1 MVACR
6 PMHTEP
12 EINAP
17 SVIAISWTAAIA
29 AFPLALV
36 VAVLGQG
43 AGAMVGGCHWIGV
56 SLPLD
61 REVWALVNQPVL
73 NFASLPSAGGYW
85 LGSLVVPLMVAAFV
99 IPLLPRAQSLIIEI
113 SVVQV
118 AWGAAA
124 VAVAWLPLL
133 EKGDGH
139 LARWLGLH
147 SLSTS
152 WVWLAPVIAAGVGL
166 LPTLRLLELAR
177 RRQKDTGRIYR
188 IAAVAIHL
196 VVPVILWVGLVS
208 LIRSSVPLEATL
220 AITAPVCA
228 AILLAWLRYP
238 SPYVRPLE
246 RPTISG
252 VVSLVTCVA
261 VAAILVWTTGRPLP
275 NDASAGILWGTPQA
289 YNNIRPWIDPVSIW
303 D

>member
-1 MVACR
+1 
-6 PMHTEP
+6 MHTEP

-85 LGSLVVPLMVAAFV
+85 LASLVVPLMVAAFV

-118 AWGAAA
+118 AWGAAT

-152 WVWLAPVIAAGVGL
+152 WVWLAPVIAAGAGL

-252 VVSLVTCVA
+252 VVSLVTCAA
-261 VAAILVWTTGRPLP
+261 VAAIFVWTTGRPLP
-275 NDASAGILWGTPQA
+275 NDASAGILWGAPQA

>member
-6 PMHTEP
+6 PMQTEP
-12 EINAP
+12 EIGAP

-36 VAVLGQG
+36 VAILGQG
-43 AGAMVGGCHWIGV
+43 LGAVIGGCQWIGA

-61 REVWALVNQPVL
+61 RQVWALVNQPVL

-85 LGSLVVPLMVAAFV
+85 LGSLIVPLIVAATV
-99 IPLLPRAQSLIIEI
+99 IPLLPRANSLIVEI

-118 AWGAAA
+118 AWGAAV

-139 LARWLGLH
+139 LAHWLGLH
-147 SLSTS
+147 GLSTHF
-152 WVWLAPVIAAGVGL
+152 VWLAPVLAAGLGL

-177 RRQKDTGRIYR
+177 RRQKDTGRAYR
-188 IAAVAIHL
+188 VALVVIHL
-196 VVPVILWVGLVS
+196 GAPVVAWVGLGS
-208 LIRSSVPLEATL
+208 FIRSSVPFEAAL
-220 AITAPVCA
+220 AIAVPVCA
-228 AILLAWLRYP
+228 AVLLAWLRYP
-238 SPYVRPLE
+238 APYVRPLE
-246 RPTISG
+246 RPSASG
-252 VVSLVTCVA
+252 VIALVICA
-261 VAAILVWTTGRPLP
+261 IMAAILVWITGRPLP
-275 NDASAGILWGTPQA
+275 DDVSAGVLWGTPQT
-289 YNNIRPWIDPVSIW
+289 YNNIRPWIDPASIL

>member
-1 MVACR
+1 
-6 PMHTEP
+6 MHTEP

-17 SVIAISWTAAIA
+17 SVVAISWTAAIA

-43 AGAMVGGCHWIGV
+43 VGAMVGGCHWIGV

-85 LGSLVVPLMVAAFV
+85 LGSLVVPLMVAALI
-99 IPLLPRAQSLIIEI
+99 IPLLPRAQSLIVEI
-113 SVVQV
+113 SVIQV

-133 EKGDGH
+133 ETDHGH
-139 LARWLGLH
+139 LTRWFGLH
-147 SLSTS
+147 GLSPSL
-152 WVWLAPVIAAGVGL
+152 VWLTPAIAAAAGL

-177 RRQKDTGRIYR
+177 RRHKDTGRIYR
-188 IAAVAIHL
+188 VALVVIHL
-196 VVPVILWVGLVS
+196 VVPVVLWVGLVS

-238 SPYVRPLE
+238 SAYVRPLE
-246 RPTISG
+246 RPTVSG
-252 VVSLVTCVA
+252 VVSLVTCA
-261 VAAILVWTTGRPLP
+261 TVAAILGWTMGRPLP
-275 NDASAGILWGTPQA
+275 DGASAGVLWGTPQA

>member
-6 PMHTEP
+6 PMQTEP

-17 SVIAISWTAAIA
+17 SVVAISWAAAIA

-36 VAVLGQG
+36 VAVFGQG
-43 AGAMVGGCHWIGV
+43 VGAMVGGCHWIGV

-73 NFASLPSAGGYW
+73 NFASLPTAGGYW
-85 LGSLVVPLMVAAFV
+85 LGSLVVPLMVAALV
-99 IPLLPRAQSLIIEI
+99 IPLLPRAQSLIVEI

-133 EKGDGH
+133 DEGDGH
-139 LARWLGLH
+139 LTRWLALNG
-147 SLSTS
+147 LSTS
-152 WVWLAPVIAAGVGL
+152 WVWLAPAFAAAAGL

-177 RRQKDTGRIYR
+177 RRHKDTGRIYR
-188 IAAVAIHL
+188 VALVVIHL
-196 VVPVILWVGLVS
+196 VVPVVLWVGLAS

-220 AITAPVCA
+220 AIAVPVCA
-228 AILLAWLRYP
+228 ALLLAWLRYP
-238 SPYVRPLE
+238 APYVRPLE
-246 RPTISG
+246 RPSVSG
-252 VVSLVTCVA
+252 VISLVICSALAT
-261 VAAILVWTTGRPLP
+261 ILIWTTGRPLP
-275 NDASAGILWGTPQA
+275 DDESAGILWGTPQA

>member
-1 MVACR
+1 
-6 PMHTEP
+6 MHTEP

-17 SVIAISWTAAIA
+17 SVVAISWTAAIA

-43 AGAMVGGCHWIGV
+43 VGAMVGGCHWIGA

-73 NFASLPSAGGYW
+73 NFASLPRAGGYW
-85 LGSLVVPLMVAAFV
+85 LGSLVVPLMVAAFA
-99 IPLLPRAQSLIIEI
+99 IPLLPRAQSLIVEI

-139 LARWLGLH
+139 LGRWLGLH

-152 WVWLAPVIAAGVGL
+152 CVWLAPVIAAGAGL

-177 RRQKDTGRIYR
+177 RRHKDTGRIYR
-188 IAAVAIHL
+188 VAVVATHL
-196 VVPVILWVGLVS
+196 VVPVILWVGLAS
-208 LIRSSVPLEATL
+208 LTRSSVPLEATL
-220 AITAPVCA
+220 AITVPVCA
-228 AILLAWLRYP
+228 ALLLAWWRYP

-246 RPTISG
+246 RPTFSG
-252 VVSLVTCVA
+252 VVSLVACAA
-261 VAAILVWTTGRPLP
+261 VAAIIVWTMGRPLP
-275 NDASAGILWGTPQA
+275 NGASAGVLWGTPQA
-289 YNNIRPWIDPVSIW
+289 YNNIRPWIDPVSIR

>member
-1 MVACR
+1 
-6 PMHTEP
+6 MHTEP
-12 EINAP
+12 EIAAP
-17 SVIAISWTAAIA
+17 SVVAISWTAAIVV
-29 AFPLALV
+29 FPLALV

-43 AGAMVGGCHWIGV
+43 VGAIIGGCHWIGV

-85 LGSLVVPLMVAAFV
+85 LGSLVVPLMVAAFA
-99 IPLLPRAQSLIIEI
+99 IPLLPRAQSLIVEI
-113 SVVQV
+113 SVIQV
-118 AWGAAA
+118 AWGAGA

-133 EKGDGH
+133 ETGDGH
-139 LARWLGLH
+139 LARWLELH
-147 SLSTS
+147 NLSTS

-177 RRQKDTGRIYR
+177 RRHRDTGRIYR
-188 IAAVAIHL
+188 IAVVAIHL
-196 VVPVILWVGLVS
+196 VVPVILWVALAS
-208 LIRSSVPLEATL
+208 LIRSSVPLEATIGI
-220 AITAPVCA
+220 AVPVCA
-228 AILLAWLRYP
+228 AILLALFRYP

-246 RPTISG
+246 RPTVSG
-252 VVSLVTCVA
+252 VVSLVVCAA
-261 VAAILVWTTGRPLP
+261 VAAILVWTMGRPLP
-275 NDASAGILWGTPQA
+275 DGTSTGVLWGTPQA